1 MSAAFMSSVMPVSFS
16 FCFCSALRGAF
27 EGVADGAVGVD
38 ADADD
43 DDAVGGGNG
52 GPAGCVARVT

>member
-1 MSAAFMSSVMPVSFS
+1 MSSVMPVSFS